1 MDTKGFKKR
10 FEAIEDIEELLSVAA
25 PQYRDPEVYF
35 KELIEEADEKIAEK
49 RLRVLENLKAETEED
64 KLQLTLDRVKR
75 ERLQLLID
83 TDWTQLPDAPV
94 EPSVK
99 KEYRKYRQYLRDAPM
114 LVSSNKVRE
123 TVMDF
128 SEWRKWIEKV
138 RYKPGF
144 EKFIP

>member
-1 MDTKGFKKR
+1 MDTSGFKER

-114 LVSSNKVRE
+114 LVGSNKVRE